1 MKKVNSIIRTKIHQL
16 TKTSLIL
23 LMIVSI
29 ISCENEDDNVS
40 NSQLAEDYLNADAV
54 NALRDMGFPI
64 YDGEEP
70 PMLEG
75 TYLAE
80 LVLQNTTVPN
90 DGATPGTRFPDWK
103 VRFSN
108 QSGTDVFVEEFED
121 ASSTTGEGY
130 GALIIGETNL
140 GGTSNFTVLVRQSL
154 VDGTGHSYTSI
165 RAISGDAFI
174 NPNDGETLR
183 IIDFELATLMLDNN
197 GNPNGNLLPNN
208 TGRLF
213 NDESGDAV
221 RIE

>member
-1 MKKVNSIIRTKIHQL
+1 MKNLKNKSYLRHSILLSLFTV
-16 TKTSLIL
+16 LIL
-23 LMIVSI
+23 LVSC
-29 ISCENEDDNVS
+29 SDDDENS
-40 NSQLAEDYLNADAV
+40 NSSSQLAVDYLNADAIS
-54 NALRDMGFPI
+54 ALEDMGFPI

-70 PMLEG
+70 PILEG

-80 LVLQNTTVPN
+80 LVLQNSTVPN
-90 DGATPGTRFPDWK
+90 DAATPGTRFPDWK
-103 VRFSN
+103 VKFSE

-121 ASSTTGEGY
+121 ASSTSGEGY

-140 GGTSNFTVLVRQSL
+140 GGVSNFTVLVRQSL

-174 NPNDGETLR
+174 NPSDEQTLR
-183 IIDFELATLMLDNN
+183 ILDFELATLMLDNN
-197 GNPNGNLLPNN
+197 GNPNGNLLPDN

-213 NDESGDAV
+213 DDENDSAD